1 MAFMPYVPV
10 EAPVPRGDRYG
21 LVRVA
26 NGPTIMPEKAQ
37 EGGVTFRPIS
47 CGETHDYPIVCQPDE
62 SLSEESPGDLLKAFD
77 LDDPL
82 IQADPF
88 LVYSTIQCG
97 TVGRTAAEMEA
108 RLRLRFAN
116 GEPTGVER
124 GFYRT
129 LMNSGAPEVLPVDPA
144 DIVSVLSALEQYIYG
159 IRDVAT
165 PTGTVEGVGYN
176 HIAYIHATPGIAAI
190 AASEHLVVEQTAG
203 PQSVKYTPMGSI
215 WVFGGGYSGALPGG
229 VPELGTEAI
238 WVTGQVSLWQAATVG
253 VPPQYQTLDRTHNQW
268 MALAEREWIAAYEC
282 GVAVAAFETGGS
294 L

>member
-10 EAPVPRGDRYG
+10 EGPVPRGDRYG

-26 NGPTIMPEKAQ
+26 NGPMIMPERAQ
-37 EGGVTFRPIS
+37 EGGITFRPLS
-47 CGETHDYPIVCQPDE
+47 CGETRDYPIVCPPDV
-62 SLSEESPGDLLKAFD
+62 SPGDFEELRKVFD
-77 LDDPL
+77 SDDAL
-82 IQADPF
+82 INADPF
-88 LVYSTIQCG
+88 LLYSTIQCG
-97 TVGRTAAEMEA
+97 TAGRTAAQMEE

-129 LMNSGAPEVLPVDPA
+129 LMNSGAPELLPQDPA
-144 DIVSVLSALEQYIYG
+144 DIVAVVAALEQYIYG

-176 HIAYIHATPGIAAI
+176 HVAYIHATPGIAAY
-190 AASEHLVVEQTAG
+190 AATQHLVVDGDGG
-203 PQSVKYTPMGSI
+203 PSVMKYTPMGSI
-215 WVFGGGYSGALPGG
+215 WVFGGGYSGAMPGQDPQQG
-229 VPELGTEAI
+229 AEAI
-238 WVTGQVSLWQAATVG
+238 WITGQVSLWQAATIG
-253 VPPQYQTLDRTHNQW
+253 IPPQYQTLDRTTNQW

-282 GVAVAAFETGGS
+282 GAAVAQFEYGGS

>member
-26 NGPTIMPEKAQ
+26 NGPVIMPEKAQ
-37 EGGVTFRPIS
+37 EGGVTFRPVS
-47 CGETHDYPIVCQPDE
+47 CGETRDYPIVCQPDE
-62 SLSEESPGDLLKAFD
+62 SLAESPEDLFKVFD
-77 LDDPL
+77 LDDAL

-124 GFYRT
+124 GFYRA
-129 LMNSGAPEVLPVDPA
+129 LMASGAPEVSPVDPT
-144 DIVSVLSALEQYIYG
+144 DIVSVLSTLEQYIYG

-165 PTGTVEGVGYN
+165 PSGTVEGVGYN

-190 AASEHLVVEQTAG
+190 AGAEHLVVDG
-203 PQSVKYTPMGSI
+203 PGPNPIKYTPMGSI

-229 VPELGTEAI
+229 VPELATEAI

-253 VPPQYQTLDRTHNQW
+253 IPPQYQTLDRVANQW

-282 GVAVAAFETGGS
+282 GVAVAAFEHGGS